1 MILWGNDFQPEGLWI
16 AAVWEFREQTLI
28 YCCSSLHLMHTI
40 SILKIM
46 VFSNLT
52 ISAPSLCLPAILFSL
67 SAVSVGVWCS
77 SETDTLLF
85 GFLVCL
91 VETLGYSRNDNKHKL
106 LYMRNRSWNSEALK
120 HENYALICGLHHL
133 PCAYALSMPLLYIIA
148 RLSWLIFLPHPN
160 SLMSYQ
166 ASLWDQ
172 SLPLGVCSW
181 LLPGPCPISPALQ
194 FCYFLLCLIWAVV
207 GAQGLR
213 WQGWFSCSLFWCSE
227 PQSCPAAK
235 KGIIARKVLSNPQKK
250 QALEAPKWSEIK
262 ADRLCRGFSPKG

>member
-1 MILWGNDFQPEGLWI
+1 MNIYVIPMILWGNDFQPEGLWI

-52 ISAPSLCLPAILFSL
+52 ISALSLCLPAILFSL

-133 PCAYALSMPLLYIIA
+133 PCAYAYLCLYYI
-148 RLSWLIFLPHPN
+148 
-160 SLMSYQ
+160 
-166 ASLWDQ
+166 
-172 SLPLGVCSW
+172 SLPDY
-181 LLPGPCPISPALQ
+181 PGS
-194 FCYFLLCLIWAVV
+194 FFCLIPIPWCHIKHPY
-207 GAQGLR
+207 GI
-213 WQGWFSCSLFWCSE
+213 SLSH
-227 PQSCPAAK
+227 
-235 KGIIARKVLSNPQKK
+235 
-250 QALEAPKWSEIK
+250 
-262 ADRLCRGFSPKG
+262 